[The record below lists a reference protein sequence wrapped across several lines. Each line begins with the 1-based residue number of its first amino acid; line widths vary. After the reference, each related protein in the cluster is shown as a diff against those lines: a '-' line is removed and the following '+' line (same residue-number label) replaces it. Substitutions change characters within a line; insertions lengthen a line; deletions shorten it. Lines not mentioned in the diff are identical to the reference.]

1 MLKYE
6 IRKKIQRK
14 KEKAIKRMR
23 IKFDNKKT
31 EGGQNCKK
39 NI

>member
-1 MLKYE
+1 MKSE
-6 IRKKIQRK
+6 KKSKEK
-14 KEKAIKRMR
+14 KEQAIKRMR

>member
-1 MLKYE
+1 MKSE
-6 IRKKIQRK
+6 KKSKEK

-23 IKFDNKKT
+23 IKFYNKKT

>member
-1 MLKYE
+1 MKSE
-6 IRKKIQRK
+6 KKS
-14 KEKAIKRMR
+14 KEKRIKRMR